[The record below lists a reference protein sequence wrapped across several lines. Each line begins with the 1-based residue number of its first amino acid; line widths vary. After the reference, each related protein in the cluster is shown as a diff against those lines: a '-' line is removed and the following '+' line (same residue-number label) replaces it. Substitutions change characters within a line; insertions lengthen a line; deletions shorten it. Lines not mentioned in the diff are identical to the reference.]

1 MNRTI
6 AGAEF
11 ELRSLLGAF
20 AGAEF
25 LNRRAKPAV
34 SLLSR
39 GAHAAIFRTALVPRK
54 NRVSGGGV
62 SPSGQIS

>member
-34 SLLSR
+34 SLLPR
-39 GAHAAIFRTALVPRK
+39 GAHAAKFRAALWPRK